1 MTAALLCFA
10 LSGQMAP
17 TDGWHQPRKRRYREW
32 ASYPCSNPGVGLV
45 GPPMLGGALGVG
57 TPNGASSLVVV
68 DAIPCSS
75 LGAYGGSTTSS
86 GDDEGVGDDSA
97 VLKLHPA
104 VEELLLNISGLLPD
118 AQRQGYD
125 SNDTNACVCTDDG
138 HDHDNAENNNRTI
151 TIQCIKPGHVRVGR
165 FATKQ
170 LTEQKNVPVNQKVCV
185 DLRLIHSDSDLF
197 RDAIVYDCYKDDDAK
212 MCVSGVPISYMDTME
227 QMGGVG
233 VHRHRALLFVHHSLS
248 GRLVAWG
255 SYVVIALPPI
265 WSSDAIGVDSWDI
278 SSDPTSSLEADSDEV
293 AIFQVE
299 SIQVIGEN
307 DFHEDMP
314 APLVQ
319 QPAVLSAYADHDDEV
334 NNNENSCYRLINF
347 EGSPKFS
354 IRVFYEDA
362 KAISIGEVAE
372 EEMLELATGPNCPQ
386 ITSCPGYEGLLNELL
401 RLAQIQHPS
410 AAPSGVILTGCT
422 GVGKSRM
429 ASCLADR
436 LLEQDEDYKPI
447 VRRVSAKDILL
458 AAASHIDVKMLIDHI
473 LGPAMVVESMARR
486 VLIIDDLDTVIDLTG
501 EETSAPS
508 NPEIVLAVNAIV
520 GAIDLLV
527 MGMKDDTPQRPV
539 TKSSVRNASTPFI
552 LGLCCCSSEHIPANL
567 VRVGRFEKI
576 AAMAPPTQHQR
587 EKIFQ
592 SMLESLPLSQDGY
605 DKQELAKKWAM
616 ALAPQTA
623 GFVAS
628 DVRRVCAD
636 ALTRSQSRYLCS
648 HSNLTSASL
657 SNARIVWND
666 VRESARVC
674 VPSQLARL
682 DVTSTSMYT
691 EQVPDAEVE
700 IADSSKLAH
709 EKAWSTFGGYQE
721 MKKRVYR
728 TVVSPWMHERIRQEE
743 EALKT
748 LSNKTDLLGASLS
761 ESTND
766 VSMRIPPPSGI
777 LFYGLCGV
785 GKSMAAQCLAS
796 SMSLPVVK
804 VAASDVLDQWLG
816 GSEAAIRSLFA
827 RARSASPCVLL
838 FDDIDAIA
846 SNRDDDDGDS
856 TNVQS
861 RILSTLLNEM
871 DGVSSHTNR
880 CGVLVVATT
889 NRLSAIDSA
898 LLRPGRLEEH
908 IELGLPSAFDIEEML
923 RLHLAKSRVDDD
935 VDTCAL
941 SRRLES
947 VAATGADVEG
957 ICTGACLRAIRRA
970 TEGSFDESDAAAIG
984 LGAQDFRLAFQ
995 AINAHDIG

>member
-1 MTAALLCFA
+1 MAL
-10 LSGQMAP
+10 
-17 TDGWHQPRKRRYREW
+17 TDGCHQPRKRRYRKW
-32 ASYPCSNPGVGLV
+32 ASYPWSNPGVGLV
-45 GPPMLGGALGVG
+45 GPSMFGGALGVG

-68 DAIPCSS
+68 DAIPCNS
-75 LGAYGGSTTSS
+75 LGAHGGSTS
-86 GDDEGVGDDSA
+86 GGDEGAGGDPA
-97 VLKLHPA
+97 VMKLHPA
-104 VEELLLNISGLLPD
+104 VEELLLDISGLLPD
-118 AQRQGYD
+118 AQRQGYYD
-125 SNDTNACVCTDDG
+125 SNDTTTACIRTDDNN
-138 HDHDNAENNNRTI
+138 HDNTGNNRTV
-151 TIQCIKPGHVRVGR
+151 TIKFIKPGHIR
-165 FATKQ
+165 FGQFAAKK
-170 LTEQKNVPVNQKVCV
+170 LMEQKDVPVNHKVCV

-197 RDAIVYDCYKDDDAK
+197 RDAIVHDCYKDDCAK
-212 MCVSGVPISYMDTME
+212 MCVSGVPISYVDTME

-248 GRLVAWG
+248 GRLVARG
-255 SYVVIALPPI
+255 SYVVITLPPI

-278 SSDPTSSLEADSDEV
+278 SLDPTSSLGADSDEV
-293 AIFQVE
+293 AIFRVD

-307 DFHEDMP
+307 ELHEDMP
-314 APLVQ
+314 APPVQ
-319 QPAVLSAYADHDDEV
+319 QPAVLSLSAHVDHDDEEDD
-334 NNNENSCYRLINF
+334 NEKSCYRLINF
-347 EGSPKFS
+347 DGSPKFS
-354 IRVFYEDA
+354 IRVFHEDA
-362 KAISIGEVAE
+362 KALSISEVAE
-372 EEMLELATGPNCPQ
+372 EELPELTCPNSNHN
-386 ITSCPGYEGLLNELL
+386 TCPGYEGLLNELL

-410 AAPSGVILTGCT
+410 AAPSGVILTGCA

-436 LLEQDEDYKPI
+436 LLEQGEDYTPI

-458 AAASHIDVKMLIDHI
+458 AAASHIDVKMLIDHV
-473 LGPAMVVESMARR
+473 LGPTIVESIGRR
-486 VLIIDDLDTVIDLTG
+486 VLIIDDLDAIIDLSG
-501 EETSAPS
+501 EETSATP
-508 NPEIVLAVNAIV
+508 NPEHVLAVNAVV
-520 GAIDLLV
+520 GGIDFLV
-527 MGMKDDTPQRPV
+527 KGMRDDTSQRSV
-539 TKSSVRNASTPFI
+539 SKSSDRNAFTPFI
-552 LGLCCCSSEHIPANL
+552 LGLCCCSSEQIPGIL

-576 AAMAPPTQHQR
+576 VTMAAPTQHQR
-587 EKIFQ
+587 EKIFH
-592 SMLESLPLSQDGY
+592 SMLESLPLLQDGY
-605 DKQELAKKWAM
+605 DQQELAKKWAV

-666 VRESARVC
+666 VRESARLC

-691 EQVPDAEVE
+691 EQVPGAEVGV
-700 IADSSKLAH
+700 ADSSKLAH
-709 EKAWSTFGGYQE
+709 DKAWSIFGGYQE

-728 TVVSPWMHERIRQEE
+728 TVVSPWIHERIRQEE

-748 LSNKTDLLGASLS
+748 FSNKTDLLGAPLS
-761 ESTND
+761 ESKID
-766 VSMRIPPPSGI
+766 LSMRIPPPSGV
-777 LFYGLCGV
+777 LFHGPCGV

-871 DGVSSHTNR
+871 DGVSSHANR
-880 CGVLVVATT
+880 GGVLVVATT

-935 VDTCAL
+935 VDTCDL

-970 TEGSFDESDAAAIG
+970 SEGSFDKTDDAAIAIG
-984 LGAQDFRLAFQ
+984 LSAQDFRLAFQ
-995 AINAHDIG
+995 AINAQDIG

>member
-1 MTAALLCFA
+1 
-10 LSGQMAP
+10 MAP

-32 ASYPCSNPGVGLV
+32 ASYPCSDPGVGLV
-45 GPPMLGGALGVG
+45 GPSVFGGALGVRVD

-68 DAIPCSS
+68 DAIPCNS
-75 LGAYGGSTTSS
+75 LGAYGGRSPTCSTSS
-86 GDDEGVGDDSA
+86 GDEDVGDHGSA

-104 VEELLLNISGLLPD
+104 VEELLLDISSLLPGD
-118 AQRQGYD
+118 GAQRQGYD
-125 SNDTNACVCTDDG
+125 SNDTTACVCTDD
-138 HDHDNAENNNRTI
+138 DHDNAENNNRTV
-151 TIQCIKPGHVRVGR
+151 TIQCIKPGQHVRVGR

-170 LTEQKNVPVNQKVCV
+170 LTERKNVPVNQKVCI

-197 RDAIVYDCYKDDDAK
+197 RDAIIHDCYKDDDAK
-212 MCVSGVPISYMDTME
+212 MCVSGVPISYTDTIE

-248 GRLVAWG
+248 GRLVARG

-278 SSDPTSSLEADSDEV
+278 SLDPTSSLEADSDEV

-307 DFHEDMP
+307 ELHEDMP

-319 QPAVLSAYADHDDEV
+319 RPDDDEV
-334 NNNENSCYRLINF
+334 DDDEKTCYRLINF

-354 IRVFYEDA
+354 IRVFHEDA
-362 KAISIGEVAE
+362 KTISTSNVAE
-372 EEMLELATGPNCPQ
+372 EEMLELSTGPNSHQ
-386 ITSCPGYEGLLNELL
+386 IICPGYEGLLNELL
-401 RLAQIQHPS
+401 RLAQIRHPS

-436 LLEQDEDYKPI
+436 LLEQDEDYAPI

-458 AAASHIDVKMLIDHI
+458 AAASHIDVKLLIDHT
-473 LGPAMVVESMARR
+473 LGTAMIESISIARR
-486 VLIIDDLDTVIDLTG
+486 VLIIDDLDAVIDLTG
-501 EETSAPS
+501 GEETSAS
-508 NPEIVLAVNAIV
+508 LNSENVLAVNAII

-527 MGMKDDTPQRPV
+527 KGMRDDTSQKPV
-539 TKSSVRNASTPFI
+539 SKSSDRKDASAPFI
-552 LGLCCCSSEHIPANL
+552 LGLCCCSSEQIPANL
-567 VRVGRFEKI
+567 LRVGRFEKI
-576 AAMAPPTQHQR
+576 VTMAAPTQHQR

-592 SMLESLPLSQDGY
+592 SMLESLPLLQDGY
-605 DKQELAKKWAM
+605 DKQELAKKWAV

-628 DVRRVCAD
+628 DIRRVCAD

-691 EQVPDAEVE
+691 EQVPGAE
-700 IADSSKLAH
+700 IGDADSSKLLAH
-709 EKAWSTFGGYQE
+709 EKAWSIFGGYQD
-721 MKKRVYR
+721 MKNRVYR
-728 TVVSPWMHERIRQEE
+728 TVVSPWIHERIRQEE

-748 LSNKTDLLGASLS
+748 FSNKTDLLGAPLS
-761 ESTND
+761 EPTKD
-766 VSMRIPPPSGI
+766 LSMRIPPPTGI
-777 LFYGLCGV
+777 LFYGPCGV

-796 SMSLPVVK
+796 SLSLPVIK

-846 SNRDDDDGDS
+846 CNRDDDDGDS

-871 DGVSSHTNR
+871 DGVSSHANR
-880 CGVLVVATT
+880 GGVLVLATT

-923 RLHLAKSRVDDD
+923 RLHLAKIRVDDD
-935 VDTCAL
+935 VDTWDL

-947 VAATGADVEG
+947 ADATGADVEG

-970 TEGSFDESDAAAIG
+970 TEGSFDETDDAAIG
-984 LGAQDFRLAFQ
+984 LSAQDFRLAFQ